1 MIVAL
6 RVASGNERV
15 WAGRDGGFEV
25 MLKAATVLSSIIA
38 LIAWA
43 AGASAA
49 DVAAGAAK
57 AEEICSECH
66 DPADW
71 EGEDA
76 ASLEAMIRDVV
87 SGSVKHKKKLDLT
100 DAEIEN
106 IAAYWAS
113 GG

>member
-1 MIVAL
+1 MLKSATALGSIVAL
-6 RVASGNERV
+6 
-15 WAGRDGGFEV
+15 
-25 MLKAATVLSSIIA
+25 M
-38 LIAWA
+38 AWT
-43 AGASAA
+43 AGANGA

-76 ASLEAMIRDVV
+76 ASLEAMIRDVA
-87 SGSVKHKKKLDLT
+87 SGAVKHKKKLNLT